1 MRFIGLVAGLALA
14 LSGTAQA
21 ASFSLELRSPTEFV
35 GQGTLVSYDV
45 IYTADPGDEQA
56 LAANL
61 RITYNHDAGMNGLVM
76 DALQGNNN
84 GNPFEIPTLN
94 LAANAG
100 NPFLPQNVVDI
111 GGSQQGDSTV
121 DATGGVKLGEIS
133 FGIAEPFSGGAGNI
147 ILTVTERQT
156 GSRSR
161 TFQPIA
167 DNSDSQL
174 AVVYV
179 PEPSLL
185 ALLGSGLFGLALLR
199 RR

>member
-21 ASFSLELRSPTEFV
+21 ASFSLVLDSPTAMV
-35 GQGTLVSYDV
+35 GQGTLVTYNV
-45 IYTADPGDEQA
+45 YYQADAGDEQA

-61 RITYNHDAGMNGLVM
+61 RITYTHDAGMTGNVAVG
-76 DALQGNNN
+76 GNND
-84 GNPFEIPTLN
+84 GNPFDIPTLN

-111 GGSQQGDSTV
+111 GGSQQDDSTI
-121 DATGGVKLGEIS
+121 DARDRQKLGQVS
-133 FGIAEPFSGGAGNI
+133 FGIADPFSGNAGNI
-147 ILTVTERQT
+147 ILTLTPAQS

-161 TFQPIA
+161 TFQPIV
-167 DNSDSQL
+167 DNSASEL

>member
-21 ASFSLELRSPTEFV
+21 ASFSLQLTSPTAMV

-45 IYTADPGDEQA
+45 FYTADAGDEQA

-61 RITYNHDAGMNGLVM
+61 RITYTHSEGMTGNV
-76 DALQGNNN
+76 AIEGNNN

-111 GGSQQGDSTV
+111 GGSQQTDSTV
-121 DATGGVKLGEIS
+121 DASGGVKLGELS
-133 FGIAEPFSGGAGNI
+133 FGIADAFSGNAGNI
-147 ILTVTERQT
+147 VLSVTAAQT
-156 GSRSR
+156 GSRTR
-161 TFQPIA
+161 TFQPIP
-167 DNSDSQL
+167 DNTASEL
-174 AVVYV
+174 AVIYV